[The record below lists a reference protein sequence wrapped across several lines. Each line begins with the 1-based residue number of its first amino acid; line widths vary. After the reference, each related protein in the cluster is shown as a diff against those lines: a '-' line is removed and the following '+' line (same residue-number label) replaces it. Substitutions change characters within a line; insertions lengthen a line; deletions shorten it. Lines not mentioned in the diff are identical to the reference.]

1 MEAETRLYLLKSH
14 RVSCVYV
21 GEYFEQMEK
30 AQRDGPITY
39 SAELLALT
47 QPKEAVAVPVSISI
61 SQHAPRGQE
70 QSQTYT

>member
-14 RVSCVYV
+14 RVSCVYI

-39 SAELLALT
+39 SAELLALP
-47 QPKEAVAVPVSISI
+47 QP
-61 SQHAPRGQE
+61 
-70 QSQTYT
+70 